1 MDSVLEGRA
10 VREPERMASYIKLEV
25 SIHVLIFAV
34 KIKQKHNSY
43 KSNILTWERDKISH
57 RETSLG
63 EALLKLRDV
72 KGGSW
77 QLSGVSCFWNSAVF
91 SPFRHIPSWTSRL
104 VCKHITAEQT
114 NKKCMFSLF
123 FWWGDLLVVSNSVYN
138 YGFIHI
144 CIYKLTKATASRAER
159 AKISAQETTPG
170 HIASTAFFALSM
182 T

>member
-1 MDSVLEGRA
+1 MPQTCCKWWAYWWVNVKSCIKIMDSVLEGRA

-104 VCKHITAEQT
+104 VYKHITAEQT

-123 FWWGDLLVVSNSVYN
+123 FFTFFFG
-138 YGFIHI
+138 GE
-144 CIYKLTKATASRAER
+144 IY
-159 AKISAQETTPG
+159 
-170 HIASTAFFALSM
+170 
-182 T
+182 